1 MTEPVLQIPEGWE
14 GRAPAGWEWQTLWEA
29 VEEG

>member
-14 GRAPAGWEWQTLWEA
+14 GRAPEGWEWQTLWEA
-29 VEEG
+29 VE